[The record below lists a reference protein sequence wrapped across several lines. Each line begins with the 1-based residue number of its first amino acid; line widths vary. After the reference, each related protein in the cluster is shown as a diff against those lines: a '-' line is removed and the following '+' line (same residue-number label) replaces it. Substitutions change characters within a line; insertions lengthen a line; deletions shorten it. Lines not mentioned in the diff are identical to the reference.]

1 MKCTACG
8 HLNLEDSRFC
18 SSCGAVAG
26 PTAGEVQDADSKEA
40 NSKDADSK
48 EAGNDSGEATLSIA
62 VVDSAEPNSSI
73 SATPAAF
80 IHVVRGPNAGSK
92 FALNV
97 GSLEVGRHPASGIF
111 LDDITVSRRHC
122 VFNCIPRGGS
132 VEGSGGPD
140 FSISVSDVGS
150 LNGTY
155 VNRKLITTSD
165 VHDGDEVQIGRYV
178 VTIES
183 AR

>member
-8 HLNLEDSRFC
+8 HLNLEDARFC
-18 SSCGAVAG
+18 SSCGAVTGLSAGEAQDAG
-26 PTAGEVQDADSKEA
+26 PRDS
-40 NSKDADSK
+40 
-48 EAGNDSGEATLSIA
+48 GNDSGEATLSLA
-62 VVDSAEPNSSI
+62 VVESGEVRSSNSDS
-73 SATPAAF
+73 PAAF
-80 IHVVRGPNAGSK
+80 IHVLRGPNAGSK
-92 FALNV
+92 FALHV

-122 VFNCIPRGGS
+122 VFTCTRRGGS
-132 VEGSGGPD
+132 VGGIGGSD
-140 FSISVSDVGS
+140 ISISVSDVGS

-178 VTIES
+178 VTIEL

>member
-1 MKCTACG
+1 MKCTKCG
-8 HLNLEDSRFC
+8 HLNLEDAHFC
-18 SSCGAVAG
+18 SSCGAETRLVAG
-26 PTAGEVQDADSKEA
+26 AVRDANQRDSG
-40 NSKDADSK
+40 SDS
-48 EAGNDSGEATLSIA
+48 GSDSGEATLSIA

-122 VFNCIPRGGS
+122 VFNCIPTGPS
-132 VEGSGGPD
+132 VEVTGGTD

-155 VNRKLITTSD
+155 VNRKLITRSD
-165 VHDGDEVQIGRYV
+165 LSVGDEVQIGRYV

>member
-1 MKCTACG
+1 MKCTKCG
-8 HLNLEDSRFC
+8 HLNLEDAHFC
-18 SSCGAVAG
+18 SSCGAETRLVAG
-26 PTAGEVQDADSKEA
+26 AVRDANQRDSG
-40 NSKDADSK
+40 SDS
-48 EAGNDSGEATLSIA
+48 GNDSGEATLSIA
-62 VVDSAEPNSSI
+62 VVESSAAATSNSP
-73 SATPAAF
+73 ATAAF
-80 IHVVRGPNAGSK
+80 IHVIRGPNAGSK

-132 VEGSGGPD
+132 VGGSGGSD
-140 FSISVSDVGS
+140 FSISVSDAGS

-155 VNRKLITTSD
+155 VNRKMISTSD